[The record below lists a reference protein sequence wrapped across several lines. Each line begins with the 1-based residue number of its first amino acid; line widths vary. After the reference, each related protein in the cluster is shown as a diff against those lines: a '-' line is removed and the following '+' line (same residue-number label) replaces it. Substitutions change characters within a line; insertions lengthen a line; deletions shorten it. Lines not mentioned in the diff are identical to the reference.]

1 MTAEDRGPSG
11 GSVGPRR
18 NCAAEVVTAISIE
31 NPKWRSRAPDAEALC
46 RQAVGR
52 VLEVVGPRDP
62 RLEVSVVLAD
72 DRLLRRLN
80 RKSRGVDRP
89 TDVLA
94 FPCDPL
100 GEAAP
105 EGAPRMLGDIVISCD
120 RVSRDAGRH
129 GTPFADRLRHLVVH
143 GMLHLLDYRHDSET
157 QAEAM
162 EELEASI
169 LSEMGIPDPYADGV
183 APAGEPA

>member
-1 MTAEDRGPSG
+1 MTAEGGPSG
-11 GSVGPRR
+11 GSSDPRR
-18 NCAAEVVTAISIE
+18 NRAAEAEIAISIE
-31 NPKWRSRAPDAEALC
+31 SPKWRSRAPDAEALC

-52 VLEVVGPRDP
+52 VLEVVGLRDP
-62 RLEVSVVLAD
+62 RLEISVVLAD

-80 RKSRGVDRP
+80 RESRGVDRP

-105 EGAPRMLGDIVISCD
+105 EGAPRILGDIVISYD
-120 RVSRDAGRH
+120 LVSRDAARRGVA
-129 GTPFADRLRHLVVH
+129 FADRLRHLAVH

-157 QAEAM
+157 RAEVM
-162 EELEASI
+162 EGLEASI
-169 LSEMGIPDPYADGV
+169 LSEMGIPDPYADGA
-183 APAGEPA
+183 APADEAA

>member
-1 MTAEDRGPSG
+1 MTVEGGPSG
-11 GSVGPRR
+11 GSSGPRR
-18 NCAAEVVTAISIE
+18 NRAAEAEIAISIE
-31 NPKWRSRAPDAEALC
+31 SPKWRSRAPDAEALC
-46 RQAVGR
+46 RQAVGC
-52 VLEVVGPRDP
+52 VLEVVGLRDP
-62 RLEVSVVLAD
+62 RLEISVVLAD

-80 RKSRGVDRP
+80 RESRGVDRP

-120 RVSRDAGRH
+120 RASRDAARRGA
-129 GTPFADRLRHLVVH
+129 PFADRLRHLAVH

-157 QAEAM
+157 RAEVM
-162 EELEASI
+162 EGLEASI
-169 LSEMGIPDPYADGV
+169 LLKMGIPDPYADGV
-183 APAGEPA
+183 APADEAA